1 MRFTFPTKSS
11 YYKWLMAFV
20 GILALAFV
28 FFVRTGQTSAA
39 QAQNIGTVSPV
50 AAFAEP
56 QQAITY
62 RPSEVSADHWIQLS
76 ENSGIA
82 IRDIRSKAIRPGK
95 VFGTL
100 WARIKGTWTVVD
112 LGFEPTVMPVQK

>member
-1 MRFTFPTKSS
+1 MRFPFPIKSS
-11 YYKWLMAFV
+11 YYKGLVASL
-20 GILALAFV
+20 GILFLASS
-28 FFVRTGQTSAA
+28 FFIRAGQTSAA
-39 QAQNIGTVSPV
+39 EAQNIGTVSLE

-82 IRDIRSKAIRPGK
+82 IRDIRSKAIGPGK

-112 LGFEPTVMPVQK
+112 LGIEPTIMPVQK